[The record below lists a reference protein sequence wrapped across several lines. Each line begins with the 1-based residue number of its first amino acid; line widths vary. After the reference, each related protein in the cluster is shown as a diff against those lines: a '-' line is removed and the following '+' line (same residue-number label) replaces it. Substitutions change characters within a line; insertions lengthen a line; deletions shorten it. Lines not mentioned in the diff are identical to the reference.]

1 MTATHHSSRSL
12 NAFQREAVL
21 SASPARL
28 LVMLFDRLMLDLAR
42 AEEAQ
47 NNASWAAAH
56 DQLLHAQEIVGELAG
71 SLDLDA
77 WDGAAS
83 LLGLYNYVG
92 TALMN
97 ANINRQS
104 ELTRECIG
112 LLEPLRQ
119 AWHDAAAAP
128 AQGGTGAAGGGK

>member
-1 MTATHHSSRSL
+1 MRASTRAL
-12 NAFQREAVL
+12 NAFAREAVL

-28 LVMLFDRLMLDLAR
+28 LVMLFDRLMLDMGR
-42 AEEAQ
+42 AEAAQ
-47 NNASWAAAH
+47 TAEQWDVAREN
-56 DQLLHAQEIVGELAG
+56 LMHAQEIIGELSG

-77 WDGAAS
+77 WDGAAN
-83 LLGLYNYVG
+83 LLGIYSYAG

-97 ANINRQS
+97 ANIYRNV

-119 AWHDAAAAP
+119 SWHDAAAAP
-128 AQGGTGAAGGGK
+128 GIHSGVSSRGDLG

>member
-1 MTATHHSSRSL
+1 MRASTRAL
-12 NAFQREAVL
+12 NAFAREAVL

-28 LVMLFDRLMLDLAR
+28 LVMLFDRLMLDMGR
-42 AEEAQ
+42 AEAAQ
-47 NNASWAAAH
+47 TAEQWDVAREN
-56 DQLLHAQEIVGELAG
+56 LMHAQEIIGELSG

-77 WDGAAS
+77 WDGAAG
-83 LLGLYNYVG
+83 LLGIYSYAG

-97 ANINRQS
+97 ANIYRNV

-119 AWHDAAAAP
+119 SWHDAAAAP
-128 AQGGTGAAGGGK
+128 AIHSGVSPRGDLG

>member
-1 MTATHHSSRSL
+1 MAASKRSL

-28 LVMLFDRLMLDLAR
+28 LVMLYDRLMLDLAR

-47 NNASWAAAH
+47 HAESWESAGTN
-56 DQLLHAQEIVGELAG
+56 LLHAQEIIGELAG

-77 WDGAAS
+77 WDGAAN
-83 LLGLYNYVG
+83 LFGIYNYAG
-92 TALMN
+92 TAMMN
-97 ANINRQS
+97 ANLYRNIA
-104 ELTRECIG
+104 LTRECIS

-119 AWHDAAAAP
+119 SWHEAAAVP
-128 AQGGTGAAGGGK
+128 AGPAAGAAGGTA